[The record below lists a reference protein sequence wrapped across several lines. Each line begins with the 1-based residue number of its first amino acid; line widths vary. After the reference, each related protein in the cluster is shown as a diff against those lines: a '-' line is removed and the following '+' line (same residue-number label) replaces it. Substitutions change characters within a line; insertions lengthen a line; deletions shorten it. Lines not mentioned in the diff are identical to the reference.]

1 MEFSACNGIPVPEL
15 GQGRISPVGRL
26 WGQALASIPRPSL
39 HGITTDYPKPPR
51 GALRK
56 VPGTSSGFHPTSI
69 TSWGNHRLPKPPCDA
84 LGKVPGTSSGLHP
97 MSFTS
102 WDNHRLP
109 KPPRD
114 ALRCF
119 FGKAGAGRGTQNTP
133 KLCSPIL
140 CGTPQIC
147 PTLWAPSAIQLQT
160 LGQIPHLGQ
169 SLSLLLLS
177 LPISPSSLP

>member
-51 GALRK
+51 GALR
-56 VPGTSSGFHPTSI
+56 
-69 TSWGNHRLPKPPCDA
+69 
-84 LGKVPGTSSGLHP
+84 KVPGTSSGLHP